1 MDIYCPICEEPWDM
15 YCINEEAEA
24 LAERDGI
31 PYEQAYRKVQHAF
44 YKDGCNAFP
53 LAYGA
58 QTYCKRSERV
68 PEDGK
73 LSKSMAMSAL
83 IDILGDDVDGIAAM
97 MDDAIY
103 LGQVEA

>member
-31 PYEQAYRKVQHAF
+31 PYEQAYRKVQHEF
-44 YKDGCNAFP
+44 YKVGCNAFP
-53 LAYGA
+53 MAYGA
-58 QTYCKRSERV
+58 QGYCKPSDRE
-68 PEDGK
+68 PADGK
-73 LSKSMAMSAL
+73 LTKAQAMNAL

-97 MDDAIY
+97 MDDYAYI
-103 LGQVEA
+103 GMVE